1 MTAPT
6 PRGLPVDPAEP
17 YASTAEEAGV
27 TRVDAVVTDLRGR
40 SIRSGFLQMGSR
52 AVQLLLL
59 MGSGG
64 VLARLLTPED
74 FGVFAMVI
82 SLTAFVSSFQD
93 FGLPMATVHRE
104 QLDHRDI
111 SALFW
116 VTVKLNLLLALLV
129 VLMAPVLAW
138 FYGDARLTAVTLVM
152 ATSLFG
158 LALSSQHQSLLI
170 RQMRFGTLTFIEVGS
185 LVAGVSVGIVAGL
198 LGAGYWALVYQLV
211 VTDLG
216 KSASLWVASEWR
228 PAGYA
233 QVRARTPAV
242 RSMLSYG
249 SYLTGFR
256 VMDHIGLHLDRVL
269 LGYFSSATAVGLYT
283 NSQRWSFYPLDQVYL
298 PLRNVAVASLSRLQ
312 TDPAGYRAA
321 CRGAFLPVFS
331 LVLPA
336 LAFMFVESRDVILV
350 LLGDQWLAAVPLFR
364 VMCLAGFA
372 RAMIRVTGLLYIS
385 QGETRRQ
392 FRWGLV
398 STPIMVLAVA
408 LAVPWGPYGVAVGFT
423 VGTCLLTYPTIAYCL
438 KTSHLGMRDFL
449 AILARPALA
458 SIGAAATLFAGDA
471 FLSAGRGPVV
481 HVLIKLTV
489 FGVLYLA
496 FWVGMPG
503 GRRATADLALLTKE
517 VLPKGA
523 SQSA

>member
-6 PRGLPVDPAEP
+6 PHGLPVNPADP
-17 YASTAEEAGV
+17 YAHTAEDAGF
-27 TRVDAVVTDLRGR
+27 TMMDAVVTDLRGR

-52 AVQLLLL
+52 AMQLLLL
-59 MGSGG
+59 MGSGA

-74 FGVFAMVI
+74 FGVVAMAI
-82 SLTAFVSSFQD
+82 SLTAFVGSFRD
-93 FGLPMATVHRE
+93 FGLSTAAVHRE
-104 QLDHRDI
+104 QIDHWDL

-116 VTVKLNLLLALLV
+116 VTLKLNVLLALLM

-138 FYGDARLTAVTLVM
+138 FYSDSRLTAVTLVM
-152 ATSLFG
+152 TTSTFG
-158 LALSSQHQSLLI
+158 LALTNQHQSLLI
-170 RQMRFGTLTFIEVGS
+170 RQMRFGTLTLIEMGS
-185 LVAGVSVGIVAGL
+185 LVAGLSVGIVAGL

-228 PAGYA
+228 PTGYT

-256 VMDHIGLHLDRVL
+256 VMDHIGLRLDRVL

-283 NSQRWSFYPLDQVYL
+283 NSQRWSFYPLEQVYL
-298 PLRNVAVASLSRLQ
+298 PLRNVVVASLSRLQ
-312 TDPAGYRAA
+312 TDPAAYRAA
-321 CRGAFLPVFS
+321 CRGAFLPVLS

-336 LAFMFVESRDVILV
+336 LAFMVVEARDVILV

-372 RAMIRVTGLLYIS
+372 RAIIPVLGWLYVS

-398 STPIMVLAVA
+398 YTPVMVLAVA

-423 VGTCLLTYPTIAYCL
+423 VGTYLLSYPTIAYCL

-458 SIGAAATLFAGDA
+458 SIGAAATLFAGGA
-471 FLSAGRGPVV
+471 FLPAGPGPVV
-481 HVLIKLTV
+481 DVLIKLTI

-496 FWVGMPG
+496 LWVGIPG
-503 GRRATADLALLTKE
+503 GRHATADLVLLTKE